1 MEFVFEG
8 IYYGISKGGDDN
20 VKKVRLEISA
30 DSFEEIR
37 KMLEKSGFS
46 ITAEDDEDYILLQ
59 KQLHVSHLSVRNY
72 EGERIH
78 VPVEDIIFMES
89 YGHSIDVICTKGR
102 YQSSQ
107 SLKQLLESLDPA
119 IFIRISNS
127 VIINRRHLK
136 EIIPSFS
143 MKFRLRMSDDSIVE
157 VTRSYY
163 SSFRE
168 AFRI

>member
-1 MEFVFEG
+1 M
-8 IYYGISKGGDDN
+8 
-20 VKKVRLEISA
+20 KKVRLEINEE
-30 DSFEEIR
+30 SFEEIR
-37 KMLEKSGFS
+37 EMLEKSGFS
-46 ITAEDDEDYILLQ
+46 VTTEDDEDYILPQ
-59 KQLHVSHLSVRNY
+59 KDLHVSHLSVRNY
-72 EGERIH
+72 DGDRIH

-89 YGHSIDVICTKGR
+89 YGHSIDVFCTTGR

-107 SLKQLLESLDPA
+107 PLKQLLESLDPA

-143 MKFRLRMSDDSIVE
+143 MKFRLRMSDGSIVE

-163 SSFRE
+163 SSFKE

>member
-1 MEFVFEG
+1 M
-8 IYYGISKGGDDN
+8 
-20 VKKVRLEISA
+20 KKVRLEINEE
-30 DSFEEIR
+30 SFEEIR
-37 KMLEKSGFS
+37 EMLEKSGFRV
-46 ITAEDDEDYILLQ
+46 TDEDDEDFILLQ
-59 KQLHVSHLSVRNY
+59 KDLHVSHLSVRNY
-72 EGERIH
+72 DGNRIH

-89 YGHSIDVICTKGR
+89 YGHSIDVFCTNGR

-107 SLKQLLESLDPA
+107 PLKQLLESLDPA

-143 MKFRLRMSDDSIVE
+143 MKFRLRMSDGSIVE

-163 SSFRE
+163 SSFKE

>member
-1 MEFVFEG
+1 
-8 IYYGISKGGDDN
+8 
-20 VKKVRLEISA
+20 VKKVRLEINEE
-30 DSFEEIR
+30 SFEEIR
-37 KMLEKSGFS
+37 EMLEKSGF
-46 ITAEDDEDYILLQ
+46 TVTDEDDEDFILLQ
-59 KQLHVSHLSVRNY
+59 KDLHVSHLSVRNY
-72 EGERIH
+72 DGDRIH

-89 YGHSIDVICTKGR
+89 YGHSIDVFCTNGR

-107 SLKQLLESLDPA
+107 PLKQLLESLDPA

-143 MKFRLRMSDDSIVE
+143 MKFRLRMSDGSIVE

-163 SSFRE
+163 SSFKE

>member
-1 MEFVFEG
+1 M
-8 IYYGISKGGDDN
+8 
-20 VKKVRLEISA
+20 KKVRLEINEE
-30 DSFEEIR
+30 SFEEIR
-37 KMLEKSGFS
+37 KKKKKSGFNV
-46 ITAEDDEDYILLQ
+46 TTEDDEDYILLQ
-59 KQLHVSHLSVRNY
+59 KDLHVSHLSVRNY
-72 EGERIH
+72 DGDRIH

-89 YGHSIDVICTKGR
+89 YGHSIDVFCTNGR

-107 SLKQLLESLDPA
+107 PLKQLLESLDPA

-127 VIINRRHLK
+127 VIINRHHLK

-143 MKFRLRMSDDSIVE
+143 MKFRLRMSDGSIVE

-163 SSFRE
+163 SSFKE

>member
-1 MEFVFEG
+1 M
-8 IYYGISKGGDDN
+8 
-20 VKKVRLEISA
+20 KKVRLEINEE
-30 DSFEEIR
+30 SFEEIR
-37 KMLEKSGFS
+37 EMLEKSGFRV
-46 ITAEDDEDYILLQ
+46 TDEDDEDFILLQ
-59 KQLHVSHLSVRNY
+59 KDLHVSHLSVRNY
-72 EGERIH
+72 DGDRIH

-89 YGHSIDVICTKGR
+89 YGHSIDVFCTNGR

-107 SLKQLLESLDPA
+107 PLKQLLESLDPA

-143 MKFRLRMSDDSIVE
+143 MKFRLRMSDGSIVE

-163 SSFRE
+163 SSFKE

>member
-1 MEFVFEG
+1 M
-8 IYYGISKGGDDN
+8 
-20 VKKVRLEISA
+20 KKVRLEINEEN
-30 DSFEEIR
+30 FEEIR
-37 KMLEKSGFS
+37 EMLEYSGFS
-46 ITAEDDEDYILLQ
+46 VTVEDDEDYILLQ
-59 KQLHVSHLSVRNY
+59 KDLHISHLSVRNRV
-72 EGERIH
+72 GDKIH
-78 VPVEDIIFMES
+78 VPVEDIIYMES
-89 YGHSIDVICTKGR
+89 YGHSIDVICTSGR

-107 SLKQLLESLDPA
+107 PLRQLLEVLDPA
-119 IFIRISNS
+119 IFVRISNS

-168 AFRI
+168 YFRI

>member
-1 MEFVFEG
+1 M
-8 IYYGISKGGDDN
+8 
-20 VKKVRLEISA
+20 KKVRLEINEE
-30 DSFEEIR
+30 SFEEIR
-37 KMLEKSGFS
+37 EMLEKSGFRV
-46 ITAEDDEDYILLQ
+46 TDEDDEDFILLQ
-59 KQLHVSHLSVRNY
+59 KDLHVSHLSVRNY
-72 EGERIH
+72 DGNRIH

-89 YGHSIDVICTKGR
+89 YGHSIDIFCTNGR

-107 SLKQLLESLDPA
+107 PLKQLLESLDPA

-143 MKFRLRMSDDSIVE
+143 MKFRLRMSDGSIVE

-163 SSFRE
+163 SSFKE

>member
-1 MEFVFEG
+1 M
-8 IYYGISKGGDDN
+8 
-20 VKKVRLEISA
+20 KKVRLEINEE
-30 DSFEEIR
+30 SFEEIR
-37 KMLEKSGFS
+37 EMLEKSGFS
-46 ITAEDDEDYILLQ
+46 VTTEDDEDYILLQ
-59 KQLHVSHLSVRNY
+59 KDLHVSHLSVRNY
-72 EGERIH
+72 DGDRIH

-89 YGHSIDVICTKGR
+89 YGHSIDVFCTNGR

-107 SLKQLLESLDPA
+107 PLKQLLESLDPA

-127 VIINRRHLK
+127 VIINRHHLK

-143 MKFRLRMSDDSIVE
+143 MKFRLRMSDGSIVE

-163 SSFRE
+163 SSFKE